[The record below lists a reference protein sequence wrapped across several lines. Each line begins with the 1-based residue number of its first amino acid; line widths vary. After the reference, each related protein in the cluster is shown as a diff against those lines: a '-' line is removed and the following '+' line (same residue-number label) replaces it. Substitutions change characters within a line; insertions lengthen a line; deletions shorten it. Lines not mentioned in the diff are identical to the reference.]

1 MKYKFA
7 ALITVIL
14 LSGNSLKAQFDI
26 GGIMGTCLYQGDITN
41 NFVGKA
47 NFAGG
52 INLRYNVNPYIAV
65 RGGLTY
71 GRIAGDDKLAKSN
84 GRKKRNLNFKSPI
97 VELSLVGEYN
107 VFGYNSG
114 SRRRFPGMVKSKWSP
129 YLFGGISYFMF
140 NPTTTYLG
148 ETVNLSTIQTEAN
161 KSYSL
166 MQVAIPFGIGVKY
179 NFERFWTIGFEM
191 GYRKTFTDYLDDV
204 SGKSVN
210 ATTTSDARAI
220 ALSDR
225 SVELTP
231 DGSSRFDLNFER
243 GNKKNLRFLCLYWCD
258 NCKRFGKYL
267 RKKKKISRFH

>member
-7 ALITVIL
+7 TLITVVL

-26 GGIMGTCLYQGDITN
+26 GGFMGTCLYQGDITN

-65 RGGLTY
+65 RAGLTY
-71 GRIAGDDKLAKSN
+71 GRIGGDDKLAKSAA
-84 GRKKRNLNFKSPI
+84 RKDRNLNFKSPV
-97 VELSLVGEYN
+97 VELSVVGEYN

-148 ETVNLSTIQTEAN
+148 ETVNLSAIQTEPN

-166 MQVAIPFGIGVKY
+166 MQVAIPAGIGVKY
-179 NFERFWTIGFEM
+179 NFERFWTLGFEM

-204 SGKSVN
+204 SGQTVN
-210 ATTTSDARAI
+210 ATTSIDARAI

-231 DGSSRFDLNFER
+231 DGSSKFPLNYYR
-243 GNKKNLRFLCLYWCD
+243 GNKKNLDSYAFIGVTIAKDLGNTYGR
-258 NCKRFGKYL
+258 R
-267 RKKKKISRFH
+267 RR